1 MLYKNGYAR
10 NGPILGRLAPGGLA
24 APDHYP
30 EKIADF
36 SDRIMGENKEIG
48 TMSVSF

>member
-1 MLYKNGYAR
+1 MLYKNWYAR

-30 EKIADF
+30 QKIADF